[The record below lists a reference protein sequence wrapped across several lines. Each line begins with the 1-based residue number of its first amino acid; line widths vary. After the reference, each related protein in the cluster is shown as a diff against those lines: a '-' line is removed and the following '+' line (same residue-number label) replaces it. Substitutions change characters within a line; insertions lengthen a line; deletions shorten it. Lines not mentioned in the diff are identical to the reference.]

1 MNYAVVFAGGTG
13 TRMNTKTRPK
23 QFLTLHGKEIIIYTL
38 EHFERHPEI
47 DGISVVCIAEWIDYL
62 KELLQKYQIHKVK
75 WITPGGSTGQESIYN
90 GLDAMRNDIEG
101 KSIVLIHDGV
111 RPLIDENLI
120 SENIRAAREKGCAV
134 TVVPATETVM
144 LVDEKEQ
151 IVQSVDR
158 NKCRVVRA
166 PQSFIYENLL
176 KAHDKAKSRGI
187 NNWID
192 SATMMSEEGYT
203 LYPVIGRPENIKI
216 TTPSDFYTFRA
227 IVEAEENSQIF
238 GYE

>member
-1 MNYAVVFAGGTG
+1 MNYAVIFAGGTG

-38 EHFERHPEI
+38 EHFENHPDI

-62 KELLQKYQIHKVK
+62 KKLLDKYQIKKVK
-75 WITPGGSTGQESIYN
+75 WISAGGSTGQESIYN
-90 GLDAMRNDIEG
+90 GLNAMREDIG
-101 KSIVLIHDGV
+101 GDSIVLIHDGV
-111 RPLIDENLI
+111 RPLINEKLI
-120 SENIRAAREKGCAV
+120 SENIKMAKEKGCAV

-144 LVDEKEQ
+144 LVDENEQ

-158 NKCRVVRA
+158 HKCRVVRA
-166 PQSFIYENLL
+166 PQSFVYQNLL
-176 KAHDKAKSRGI
+176 KAHDRAREMGVD
-187 NNWID
+187 NMID
-192 SATMMSEEGYT
+192 SATMMSEAGYT
-203 LYPVIGRPENIKI
+203 LYPVVGKADNIKI

-238 GYE
+238 G